1 MGLQQGWILTL
12 KFQVSVEFAEPIGQR
27 TLISSPKFCTIFD
40 AHGEP
45 QDVGICFTV
54 SACIALSDK
63 IKCHPTSSC
72 YLIGNQD
79 NYATYLS
86 KHLQSTL
93 QDWVPVSC
101 VMTFCP
107 KVSQKWATLATL
119 RKLSLFT
126 RTKISTTLE
135 CGINIALR
143 LLIFWLFSRR

>member
-63 IKCHPTSSC
+63 IKCHPTSSF

-86 KHLQSTL
+86 KHPEVLNRRADRNKQAGLEKS
-93 QDWVPVSC
+93 
-101 VMTFCP
+101 
-107 KVSQKWATLATL
+107 ATL
-119 RKLSLFT
+119 
-126 RTKISTTLE
+126 IV
-135 CGINIALR
+135 NN
-143 LLIFWLFSRR
+143 

>member
-1 MGLQQGWILTL
+1 M
-12 KFQVSVEFAEPIGQR
+12 SVEFAEPIGQR

-63 IKCHPTSSC
+63 IKCHPTSSF

-86 KHLQSTL
+86 KHPEVLNRRADLEKS
-93 QDWVPVSC
+93 
-101 VMTFCP
+101 
-107 KVSQKWATLATL
+107 ATLLAYLLSKLINEQGRIFCWLHEKL
-119 RKLSLFT
+119 RAGWKENLKNLS
-126 RTKISTTLE
+126 E
-135 CGINIALR
+135 HAL
-143 LLIFWLFSRR
+143 LLGTSE

>member
-63 IKCHPTSSC
+63 IKCHPTSSF

-86 KHLQSTL
+86 KHPEVLNRRA
-93 QDWVPVSC
+93 DRN
-101 VMTFCP
+101 
-107 KVSQKWATLATL
+107 KWADLEKSATL
-119 RKLSLFT
+119 LAYLLCKL
-126 RTKISTTLE
+126 INE
-135 CGINIALR
+135 QGGIFHFIK
-143 LLIFWLFSRR
+143 